1 MLKAFQRLGYF
12 PHPDFVP
19 QPIIDHLRSV
29 LKLSAKVSAIPSLRS
44 RRRYTEA
51 IRVYLNVK
59 PYDNIAQQLVA
70 QVMTVAASVKDHP
83 ADLINVAIEE
93 LVKERYELPAFSTID
108 RLAKNIRS
116 ITNTRLFQLVCTG
129 LSQIEQAY
137 LDD

>member
-59 PYDNIAQQLVA
+59 PYDNIALLRQILSRIYNSCSLKQQSL
-70 QVMTVAASVKDHP
+70 
-83 ADLINVAIEE
+83 
-93 LVKERYELPAFSTID
+93 
-108 RLAKNIRS
+108 
-116 ITNTRLFQLVCTG
+116 
-129 LSQIEQAY
+129 
-137 LDD
+137 